1 MEDEFCFIFIFP
13 TSYWFET
20 SLLLDGKWDAVAMH
34 LKTCWPETCEMEPFS
49 THLLSWSQTSHL
61 DITDSLVTNT
71 E

>member
-34 LKTCWPETCEMEPFS
+34 LKTC
-49 THLLSWSQTSHL
+49 
-61 DITDSLVTNT
+61 
-71 E
+71 